1 MELFAGYYP
10 HPRPADEVIELVGL
24 AEKREARVRT
34 LSGGQLRR
42 LDLALALVGDPELVF
57 LDEPTTGF
65 DPAARR
71 QAWETI
77 RGLRSL
83 GKSILL
89 TTHYMEEAQRL
100 ADRVAILR
108 GGEIVGTGSPQEL
121 LSGHASVEIRYRR
134 NGSEVVRRD
143 RGADARPPRADGA
156 GARGRRRAGRA
167 RGAPAEPRGRLPRA
181 HRRGDRVSLFLHEL
195 RAQQLLF
202 WRNREA
208 AFFSF
213 LFPIL
218 LLVLIG
224 SVYGDE
230 PIEGVSAS
238 TYLLIGL
245 LGYGV
250 SANAFASLAI
260 TLVVRREA
268 GLLKRVRGT
277 PLGAGTYLAAVIG
290 STVVVIVLEVVAQLL
305 LGVYV
310 LDADWPD
317 RPLSFTFAILLG
329 AAAFAALGIA
339 ITTVVRTAEGSSAVV
354 NAIYLPMA
362 FISGVFFSTAE
373 MPAFLE
379 AISEVLPLTYF
390 LDLIRASFVRRR
402 RTSRP
407 RRSPP
412 SSSGASFGLVRR
424 AAAVPLGAPRG
435 RGGGLIGP
443 TD

>member
-1 MELFAGYYP
+1 
-10 HPRPADEVIELVGL
+10 
-24 AEKREARVRT
+24 VR
-34 LSGGQLRR
+34 
-42 LDLALALVGDPELVF
+42 
-57 LDEPTTGF
+57 
-65 DPAARR
+65 
-71 QAWETI
+71 
-77 RGLRSL
+77 
-83 GKSILL
+83 
-89 TTHYMEEAQRL
+89 
-100 ADRVAILR
+100 
-108 GGEIVGTGSPQEL
+108 
-121 LSGHASVEIRYRR
+121 
-134 NGSEVVRRD
+134 
-143 RGADARPPRADGA
+143 
-156 GARGRRRAGRA
+156 
-167 RGAPAEPRGRLPRA
+167 
-181 HRRGDRVSLFLHEL
+181 LFLHEL

-230 PIEGVSAS
+230 PIEDVNAP
-238 TYLLIGL
+238 TFLLIGL

-250 SANAFASLAI
+250 AANAFAGLAI

-277 PLGAGTYLAAVIG
+277 PLGPGTYLTAVIG
-290 STVVVIVLEVVAQLL
+290 STVVVIVLQVIAQLL

-317 RPLSFTFAILLG
+317 RPLLFAFAILLG

-362 FISGVFFSTAE
+362 FISGVFFSTEE
-373 MPAFLE
+373 MPAFLQ

-390 LDLIRASFVRRR
+390 LDLIHASFVPGE
-402 RTSRP
+402 SFD
-407 RRSPP
+407 P
-412 SSSGASFGLVRR
+412 SALAAVTVWGLVGL
-424 AAAVPLGAPRG
+424 AVALRGFRWEPREG
-435 RGGGLIGP
+435 VAES
-443 TD
+443 